1 MQGRDSKGAPQ
12 RRLRWLLVLAA
23 AGLVA
28 ALVLSACGSSNKSST
43 TAATS
48 GGATTAAAAAKPTGT
63 PITTYT
69 FADVNTQGPQYKN
82 IEETARVYS
91 RHGSTRTAASPG
103 HPLVEN
109 FCDMKGTPTAATACA
124 RKAVADQC
132 CRGRRIVQLHRR
144 RDPAGARGGPR
155 RPTSG
160 NCCPVSPKEFT
171 STDSFP
177 DGQPAAVR
185 GRPRQARG
193 AGRLQTHHGRDHRGR
208 RTFEPLME
216 NAAKALGCED
226 REVRQPAGDREGLQP
241 AGRGSHRRR
250 NRLPGDDRL

>member
-69 FADVNTQGPQYKN
+69 FADVNTEGPQYKN

-91 RHGSTRTAASPG
+91 RNGSTPTAASRATRSRSK
-103 HPLVEN
+103 
-109 FCDMKGTPTAATACA
+109 FCDAKGTPTAATACA
-124 RKAVADQC
+124 RKAVADHAVAVVGIFTFTGDAILPMLEAGHVGLLRQLLPDLAEGIHQHRLASRWATSRSTRSASSSAR
-132 CRGRRIVQLHRR
+132 CRT
-144 RDPAGARGGPR
+144 AAS
-155 RPTSG
+155 TSR
-160 NCCPVSPKEFT
+160 
-171 STDSFP
+171 
-177 DGQPAAVR
+177 A
-185 GRPRQARG
+185 
-193 AGRLQTHHGRDHRGR
+193 
-208 RTFEPLME
+208 
-216 NAAKALGCED
+216 
-226 REVRQPAGDREGLQP
+226 
-241 AGRGSHRRR
+241 
-250 NRLPGDDRL
+250 